1 MSRNEKTAV
10 NQTAPH
16 RKSETLLELKDV
28 KKYFDV
34 TERWFKR
41 KRDYLRAVDG
51 VSLTVNKG
59 ETLGIVGESGCGKST
74 TGNLIVRLL
83 DPTEGEIIFEGDNLT
98 ELDGEKLRQKRQ
110 SIQMIFQDPYSSLNP
125 RMRVFELIAEPLR
138 THKTHKGKALK
149 ERVYELMETVGL
161 SEEMARRYPH
171 EFSGGQRQRIGIAR
185 ALALNPKMIVCDEPV
200 SALDVS
206 IQSQILNLM
215 KRLQSQFDL
224 TLVFIAHGLP
234 AVKHI
239 SDRIAVMYLGKVV
252 ELTTRDKLFAN
263 PLHPYTEGLLSAV
276 PVPDP
281 EVRDSRERVVLQG
294 DIPSPV
300 DPPSGCS
307 FHTRCPFADKKCKQE
322 TPEFIEL
329 APDHFAACHYPL
341 EGGKGTFQSSDE
353 PGQEGSDKNHV

>member
-1 MSRNEKTAV
+1 MSDKKVETK
-10 NQTAPH
+10 NQHKNNTQTVQP
-16 RKSETLLELKDV
+16 LLEIKGLK
-28 KKYFDV
+28 KHFDV
-34 TERWFKR
+34 TEGWFKK

-51 VSLTVNKG
+51 IDLKVYPG

-83 DPTEGEIIFEGDNLT
+83 EATEGEIIFEGESLT
-98 ELDGEKLRQKRQ
+98 KLDGEKLRQKRKD
-110 SIQMIFQDPYSSLNP
+110 IQMIFQDPFSSLNP

-138 THKTHKGKALK
+138 THQTHKGKALS
-149 ERVYELMETVGL
+149 ERVYELMDVVGL
-161 SEEMARRYPH
+161 SAEFAQRFPH

-185 ALALNPKMIVCDEPV
+185 ALALNPKLLVCDEPV

-206 IQSQILNLM
+206 IQSQILNLL
-215 KRLQSQFDL
+215 KRLQEQFNL

-252 ELTTRDKLFAN
+252 ELTTREKLFAN
-263 PLHPYTEGLLSAV
+263 PMHPYTEGLLTAV

-281 EVRDSRERVVLQG
+281 EVRDTRERVVLKG

-300 DPPSGCS
+300 NPPSGCS
-307 FHTRCPFADKKCKQE
+307 FHTRCPFADDKCKQE
-322 TPEFIEL
+322 TPAFEEL
-329 APDHFAACHYPL
+329 KPDHFVACHYPL
-341 EGGKGTFQSSDE
+341 EGGKGTIR
-353 PGQEGSDKNHV
+353 KA